1 MDITQTMR
9 VTVRTKT
16 AILKSDLSLDDAVK
30 FLDTDTTP
38 RRAVIMPNGGH
49 MEPGFFRGWVA
60 STKAAV
66 ARNAARANA

>member
-16 AILKSDLSLDDAVK
+16 AILKADLTLDEAVA
-30 FLDTDTTP
+30 FLNTDTTP
-38 RRAVIMPNGGH
+38 RRAVILPNGGH

-66 ARNAARANA
+66 ARTKARI